1 MLEDIGSDEELQR
14 AMEMADSVNPVDR
27 FQPSQT
33 VVTSDDTDSGGGLN
47 LAIKR
52 AKPNMAGPSL
62 SAGQKS
68 PDESAKKKTDKKT
81 KEKRK

>member
-1 MLEDIGSDEELQR
+1 MLEDIVSDEELQR

-27 FQPSQT
+27 FQQSQT
-33 VVTSDDTDSGGGLN
+33 VLASEDTDPGGGLN

-52 AKPNMAGPSL
+52 AKPNMVGPSL

-68 PDESAKKKTDKKT
+68 PDESAKK
-81 KEKRK
+81 